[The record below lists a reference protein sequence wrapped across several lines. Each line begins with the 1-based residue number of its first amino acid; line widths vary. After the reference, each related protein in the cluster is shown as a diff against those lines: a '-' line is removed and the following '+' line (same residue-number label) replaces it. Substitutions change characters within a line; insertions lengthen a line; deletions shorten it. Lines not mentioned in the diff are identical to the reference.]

1 MVLYN
6 GYCRSLNEKVDFN
19 VEDVI
24 SMNTKRGRKWRVK
37 GNYEG
42 HNIST
47 FCSEV
52 VAQEL
57 LSRLPLTM
65 DAEIAYTPPSATYQS
80 EELIP
85 SFSTATHEAESGVPC
100 LECGKIYSIEEY
112 DEKKDEWTQIW
123 EENQQFDICPPC
135 SLKVANSEE
144 NEAEEVSLHLHEQI
158 QENTNAHELDL
169 HSEKLPSK
177 YYKKDGSLDMRYTIC
192 REFAAKQAESQN
204 AVELE
209 APYTPIEPERPSDD
223 YDGGGRHRKKPRR
236 PLGAESEDEP
246 VFGDWEEGVV
256 IFCGWFFIS

>member
-24 SMNTKRGRKWRVK
+24 SMNTTRGIKWRVK

-42 HNIST
+42 YNIST

-57 LSRLPLTM
+57 LSQLPLTM
-65 DAEIAYTPPSATYQS
+65 DAEIAYIPPSETYQS

-85 SFSTATHEAESGVPC
+85 SFSTATHEAEGGFPC
-100 LECGKIYSIEEY
+100 LECGKTYSIAEY
-112 DEKKDEWTQIW
+112 DENKDGWTQIW
-123 EENQQFDICPPC
+123 EENQLFNICPLC
-135 SLKVANSEE
+135 SLKVANSED
-144 NEAEEVSLHLHEQI
+144 NETEEASLHPHEQI

-177 YYKKDGSLDMRYTIC
+177 YYKKDGSLDMRYKIC
-192 REFAAKQAESQN
+192 KEYAAKQAS
-204 AVELE
+204 
-209 APYTPIEPERPSDD
+209 
-223 YDGGGRHRKKPRR
+223 
-236 PLGAESEDEP
+236 
-246 VFGDWEEGVV
+246 
-256 IFCGWFFIS
+256 